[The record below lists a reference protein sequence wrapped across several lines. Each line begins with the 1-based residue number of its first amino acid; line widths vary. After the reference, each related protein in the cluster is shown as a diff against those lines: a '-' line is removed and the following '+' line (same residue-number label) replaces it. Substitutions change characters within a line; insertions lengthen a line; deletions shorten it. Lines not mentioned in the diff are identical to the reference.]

1 MSSLSTAIR
10 NTQISQDAELA
21 EAMNR
26 LKSNPAE
33 LRAWLQSQQDKVYG
47 EIIRQK
53 EETFDKV
60 YGDFNRAS
68 RVEESILMHNKRAQE
83 LSEMIDNVY
92 KNQETS
98 AQAVLKDKDL
108 AKRKNEM
115 NEWSVGN
122 KQDTLF
128 VFSSL
133 FILLSG
139 LLLITGLWRIGLIS
153 SYLWVAIAV
162 PLIIIFI
169 LILLRRWRYTEVL
182 RNKRYWNKQIFEGKY
197 QKIGIPSCPQMTDG
211 IGSIGSTLSG
221 AASGLGSSVGG
232 AMGAVGGAMGAIG
245 AAMSAAAPPSG

>member
-1 MSSLSTAIR
+1 MSNLSTAIR

-47 EIIRQK
+47 EIVRQK

-68 RVEESILMHNKRAQE
+68 KVEESILMHNKRAQE
-83 LSEMIDNVY
+83 LSDMVDNVY
-92 KNQETS
+92 RNQESS
-98 AQAVLKDKDL
+98 AQAVVKDKDL

-115 NEWSVGN
+115 NEWTVGN

-153 SYLWVAIAV
+153 SYLWVAVAV
-162 PLIIIFI
+162 PLLMIFI

-197 QKIGIPSCPQMTDG
+197 QKIAIPNCPQMMDG
-211 IGSIGSTLSG
+211 ISSTVSSATG
-221 AASGLGSSVGG
+221 ALGG
-232 AMGAVGGAMGAIG
+232 AMGGPVP
-245 AAMSAAAPPSG
+245 PPSR